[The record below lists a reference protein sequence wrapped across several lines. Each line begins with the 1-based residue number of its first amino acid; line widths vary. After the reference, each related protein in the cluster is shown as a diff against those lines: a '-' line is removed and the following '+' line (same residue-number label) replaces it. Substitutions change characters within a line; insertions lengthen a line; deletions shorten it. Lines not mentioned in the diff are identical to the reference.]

1 MKRVGERGEGKW
13 EQISWDEA
21 ITTISDKWKEV
32 AEKHGPRA
40 NGFLCGSGNITPDSQ
55 HGKRLCSAMG
65 ATLLDAAQ
73 EPRLLRMR
81 FPRS

>member
-32 AEKHGPRA
+32 A
-40 NGFLCGSGNITPDSQ
+40 
-55 HGKRLCSAMG
+55 
-65 ATLLDAAQ
+65 
-73 EPRLLRMR
+73 
-81 FPRS
+81 